1 MRKREGIQP
10 RYKSETVDADAMCN
24 AEGNIKAVNRHDCQE
39 STGVVDRGTS
49 LWQSRELGR
58 SHEFPPQQEV
68 GRHNRYTERKPKDS
82 WEVGCPHSS
91 DEVG

>member
-10 RYKSETVDADAMCN
+10 RYERKTVDADALCS
-24 AEGNIKAVNRHDCQE
+24 AAGNIKAVHSHDCRA

-58 SHEFPPQQEV
+58 SHGLPAQRGRVAQLVNQE
-68 GRHNRYTERKPKDS
+68 EAQ
-82 WEVGCPHSS
+82 
-91 DEVG
+91 

>member
-10 RYKSETVDADAMCN
+10 RYERETVDADALCS
-24 AEGNIKAVNRHDCQE
+24 AEGNIKAVNSHDCRE

-58 SHEFPPQQEV
+58 SYGLPAKRGRVAQLVNQKEAQQSM
-68 GRHNRYTERKPKDS
+68 GSRM
-82 WEVGCPHSS
+82 SS
-91 DEVG
+91 